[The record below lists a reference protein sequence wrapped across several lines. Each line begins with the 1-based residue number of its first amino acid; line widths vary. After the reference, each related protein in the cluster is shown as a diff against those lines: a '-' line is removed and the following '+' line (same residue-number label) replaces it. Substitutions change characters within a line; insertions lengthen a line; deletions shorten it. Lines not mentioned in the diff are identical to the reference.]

1 MARSRLEGRS
11 LTVMIT
17 LTSGVGFMLF
27 GWDQGVFGGIL
38 GNQSFLDRFNNP
50 TPGIQG
56 QIVSTYDIGC
66 ILGAILSFFVGDR
79 YGRKKAI
86 YLACIA
92 VFIGGAIQAS
102 AYGLAQM
109 IVGRVVAG
117 VGIGLNSA
125 TIPMWQAETSKPE
138 HRGTLIAIQLVL
150 VIFGIDM
157 TQWVNLGMTYITNNE
172 VSWRYVHNIKSIFLK
187 CSFSLQISDCNAML
201 LRHNLHDPTLLHA
214 RISSMA
220 LLHGPILGS
229 PSHHGKVTSQASR

>member
-1 MARSRLEGRS
+1 MGLATLEGRS

-17 LTSGVGFMLF
+17 LTSGIGFMLF

-38 GNQSFLDRFNNP
+38 GNKSFLDRFNNP
-50 TPGIQG
+50 SPGIQG

-79 YGRKKAI
+79 YGRKRAI
-86 YLACIA
+86 ALACLA

-102 AYGLAQM
+102 SYRLVQM
-109 IVGRVVAG
+109 IVGRIVAG

-125 TIPMWQAETSKPE
+125 TIPMWQSETSKPE

-157 TQWVNLGMTYITNNE
+157 TQWVNLGFTYVTNNE
-172 VSWRYVHNIKSIFLK
+172 VSWRYVILFALWHPFHQL
-187 CSFSLQISDCNAML
+187 SDLETNHYDQKL
-201 LRHNLHDPTLLHA
+201 
-214 RISSMA
+214 
-220 LLHGPILGS
+220 
-229 PSHHGKVTSQASR
+229 